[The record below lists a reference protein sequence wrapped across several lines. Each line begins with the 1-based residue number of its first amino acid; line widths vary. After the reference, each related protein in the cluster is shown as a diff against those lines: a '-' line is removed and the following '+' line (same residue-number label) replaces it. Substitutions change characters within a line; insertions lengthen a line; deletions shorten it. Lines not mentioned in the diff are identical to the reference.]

1 MDPRALTPA
10 DLDWVTGLAA
20 ARRARL
26 APFAPRFWN
35 PSRGARAAHERF
47 LGRLIDS
54 PNVMSVRTEHG
65 FLFGLPEQGLVVV
78 DDMAVEDDACWPD
91 DGVTLLRHVSRY
103 SAALRFVCPVPE
115 QARADTARSLG
126 LTVTES
132 WWHRDLDAR
141 TAAPAAGM
149 PAADLGEECRLVPA
163 PPVYDPG
170 GPVLLVT
177 RVPDAASL
185 ASAEQA
191 AAARGA
197 TVSVVSQGPA
207 DHALAGLLTA
217 RGYRRTTDHYFA
229 ARHVHM
235 PGPLTNSR
243 RCWLDHQVPVPL
255 LRLPSI

>member
-1 MDPRALTPA
+1 MDQRALTLA

-47 LGRLIDS
+47 LGGLIDS

-65 FLFGLPEQGLVVV
+65 FLFGQPRQGQVVV
-78 DDMAVEDDACWPD
+78 DDMTMEDDACWPD
-91 DGVTLLRHVSRY
+91 EGVALLRYANRH

-115 QARADTARSLG
+115 RARADAARSLG

-132 WWHRDLDAR
+132 WWHRDLAVPV
-141 TAAPAAGM
+141 TGPPVTG
-149 PAADLGEECRLVPA
+149 LGEDCRLVPA

-185 ASAEQA
+185 AGAEQA

-197 TVSVVSQGPA
+197 TVSVVSQDPA
-207 DHALAGLLTA
+207 DHDLAHVLIA
-217 RGYRRTTDHYFA
+217 AGYRRTTDYYYS
-229 ARHVHM
+229 ARHV
-235 PGPLTNSR
+235 
-243 RCWLDHQVPVPL
+243 
-255 LRLPSI
+255 